1 MNIVIITIFNEM
13 NYGAYLQAFALGE
26 YLKSKGHT
34 VSYYENSRW
43 TSRDSFHALHLRDL
57 KHLGFNLSLLRAYKK
72 DWMRITKTNTFDG
85 FDLAIIGSDELWNVR
100 NVNFSHDRYLLGE
113 GVDSRRTITYAVSSN
128 NCTPEEFSNEYA
140 EVKGFGSLD
149 AISVRDAATDGLVRA
164 LTGVEPEVVLDPTFL
179 IDYPVSNRVVSGQ
192 YMLVYG
198 YYFTEM
204 EVERIKEYRLKYP
217 DAKLVSVGFRHEWCD
232 ENVPCGPLD
241 FLDCVRHAC
250 AVATSTFHGTV
261 FSIIFRKSFIA
272 FARDNSKILDILDKF
287 GLSDRNS
294 SDRVV
299 ASISRNVNY
308 SDSVERE
315 ISSWVRKSKDYLE
328 NQLSER

>member
-128 NCTPEEFSNEYA
+128 RVFECVCRGERVRLFGRNLRSRCRYGWIGE
-140 EVKGFGSLD
+140 GF
-149 AISVRDAATDGLVRA
+149 
-164 LTGVEPEVVLDPTFL
+164 
-179 IDYPVSNRVVSGQ
+179 NRG
-192 YMLVYG
+192 G
-198 YYFTEM
+198 
-204 EVERIKEYRLKYP
+204 
-217 DAKLVSVGFRHEWCD
+217 A
-232 ENVPCGPLD
+232 
-241 FLDCVRHAC
+241 
-250 AVATSTFHGTV
+250 
-261 FSIIFRKSFIA
+261 
-272 FARDNSKILDILDKF
+272 
-287 GLSDRNS
+287 
-294 SDRVV
+294 
-299 ASISRNVNY
+299 
-308 SDSVERE
+308 
-315 ISSWVRKSKDYLE
+315 
-328 NQLSER
+328 